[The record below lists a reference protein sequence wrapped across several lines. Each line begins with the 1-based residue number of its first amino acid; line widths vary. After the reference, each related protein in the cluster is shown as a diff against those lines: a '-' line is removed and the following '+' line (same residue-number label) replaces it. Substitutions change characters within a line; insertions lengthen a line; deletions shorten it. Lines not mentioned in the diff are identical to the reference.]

1 LFGWFLGS
9 PLAFLIEQTIDFG
22 LYLKW
27 RELNYEQAAVHQLK
41 MALSHPPM
49 LASILFSV
57 IVFAPITEE
66 FLFRYVAQNYLKKY
80 LKPRYAILI
89 TGLCFALLHLLP
101 SQGVG
106 NIYLTASLWTLG
118 VFLGWV
124 YERR

>member
-66 FLFRYVAQNYLKKY
+66 FLFRYVAQNYFEKILETSLCYLNYRALFCSFTPFAFSRRWKY
-80 LKPRYAILI
+80 ISHSLSLDFRGIFRL
-89 TGLCFALLHLLP
+89 GL
-101 SQGVG
+101 
-106 NIYLTASLWTLG
+106 
-118 VFLGWV
+118 
-124 YERR
+124 